1 MNEVKFPQGGNV
13 EMPDFGK
20 IIQRGA
26 GGIRFVLIG
35 LIALILL
42 LSSFYTVNT
51 EEVGIILRLGKYRG
65 PETDAGPG
73 LHFKIPL
80 IDYVEKVPVERQ
92 LKEEFGFRTE
102 EAAVRSRFADVGDE
116 SNMLTGDKNA
126 AVVEWVVQY
135 RIIDAYKYIFRV
147 RNVDT
152 TFRDM
157 SEAVMR
163 RVVGDRTVNEVVTVG
178 RVEIENQVEE
188 ELQALCDQY
197 ETGIRVDQVVLQ
209 NSAPPDP
216 VKPAFNEV
224 NQAEQDRD
232 TLINEA
238 QAQYN
243 RVIPRAQG
251 QASQTIEQAEGY
263 ALNRVNR
270 SQGDAARFSSLYSEY
285 RKAPEVTRK
294 RIYLETMNTVLPNV
308 GRKLVVDEG
317 IEGLVP
323 LLEVQQVAPAAAR
336 ARANQEGGGQ

>member
-1 MNEVKFPQGGNV
+1 
-13 EMPDFGK
+13 MP
-20 IIQRGA
+20 I
-26 GGIRFVLIG
+26 
-35 LIALILL
+35 
-42 LSSFYTVNT
+42 
-51 EEVGIILRLGKYRG
+51 
-65 PETDAGPG
+65 
-73 LHFKIPL
+73 
-80 IDYVEKVPVERQ
+80 ERQ
-92 LKEEFGFRTE
+92 LKAEFGFRTE
-102 EAAVRSRFADVGDE
+102 EVAVRSRFSDVADE

-135 RIIDAYKYIFRV
+135 RIVDAYRYVFKV
-147 RNVDT
+147 RNVDL

-157 SEAVMR
+157 SEAVVR

-178 RVEIENQVEE
+178 RVQIENQVEE
-188 ELQALCDQY
+188 ELQDLCDQY

-243 RVIPRAQG
+243 RVIPRAEG
-251 QASQTIEQAEGY
+251 LARQTIEQAEGY
-263 ALNRVNR
+263 AVNRVNR
-270 SQGDAARFSSLYSEY
+270 SEGDATRFEALYAEY

-294 RIYLETMNTVLPNV
+294 RIYLETMSTVLPQV

-323 LLEVQQVAPAAAR
+323 LLEIQQLAPAAAR
-336 ARANQEGGGQ
+336 ARANQGEPGGGP

>member
-1 MNEVKFPQGGNV
+1 MNEVKFPSGGNV

-20 IIQRGA
+20 ALKRGA
-26 GGIRFVLIG
+26 GGLRFVLLGI
-35 LIALILL
+35 LALILL
-42 LSSFYTVNT
+42 LNSFYTINT

-80 IDYVEKVPVERQ
+80 IDRVEKVPIERQ
-92 LKEEFGFRTE
+92 LKAEFGFRTE
-102 EAAVRSRFADVGDE
+102 EAAVRSRFSEETDE
-116 SNMLTGDKNA
+116 ANMLTGDKNA

-135 RIIDAYKYIFRV
+135 RIIDAYKYKFRV
-147 RNVDT
+147 RNVDI

-163 RVVGDRTVNEVVTVG
+163 RVVGDRTVNEVVTIG
-178 RVEIENQVEE
+178 RGEIERQVEQ

-243 RVIPRAQG
+243 RVIPRAEG
-251 QASQTIEQAEGY
+251 QASQAIEQAEGY

-270 SQGDAARFSSLYSEY
+270 SQGDAARFSSLYAEY

-294 RIYLETMNTVLPNV
+294 RLYLETMSTVLPNV
-308 GRKLVVDEG
+308 GRKLVVDDS

-323 LLEVQQVAPAAAR
+323 LLEMQQIAPAAAR
-336 ARANQEGGGQ
+336 ARTQEQGGGQ

>member
-1 MNEVKFPQGGNV
+1 MNEVKFPNGGNV

-20 IIQRGA
+20 ILKRGA
-26 GGIRFVLIG
+26 GGLRFILIG
-35 LIALILL
+35 LLALILL
-42 LSSFYTVNT
+42 LSSFYTIDT

-65 PETDAGPG
+65 AETDAGPG

-80 IDYVEKVPVERQ
+80 IDYVEKVPIERQ

-102 EAAVRSRFADVGDE
+102 EAAVRSRFSDVIEE

-135 RIIDAYKYIFRV
+135 RIIDAYEYVFRV

-178 RVEIENQVEE
+178 RVAIENQVEE

-238 QAQYN
+238 QARYN
-243 RVIPRAQG
+243 QIIPRAKG
-251 QASQTIEQAEGY
+251 QARQAIEQSEGY

-270 SQGDAARFSSLYSEY
+270 SEGDAARFNALYAEY
-285 RKAPEVTRK
+285 RKAPEVTRN

-308 GRKLVVDEG
+308 GRKLIIDES

-323 LLEVQQVAPAAAR
+323 LLDMQQIAPAAAK
-336 ARANQEGGGQ
+336 ARSNGEGGGE